1 MTLCVSLRPL
11 RLCAFALGSFNFYFM
26 NSTTTL
32 KSRLYWQCR
41 RGMLELDHL
50 LQGFYHRS
58 IDELS
63 PAELKSFES
72 LLQCPDAQLLEYLL
86 GHSVPVDTALSNVVH
101 KIRHAATH

>member
-1 MTLCVSLRPL
+1 MKP
-11 RLCAFALGSFNFYFM
+11 
-26 NSTTTL
+26 TTIN

-50 LQGFYHRS
+50 LQGFYRNC

-63 PAELKSFES
+63 DAELRTFES

-86 GHSVPVDTALSNVVH
+86 GHSVPVDSAMSHVVR
-101 KIRHAATH
+101 KIRLVAAH

>member
-1 MTLCVSLRPL
+1 
-11 RLCAFALGSFNFYFM
+11 M
-26 NSTTTL
+26 NTNPVN

-50 LQGFYHRS
+50 LQDFYQCS

-63 PAELKSFES
+63 PAELQSFES

-86 GHSVPVDTALSNVVH
+86 GHSVPVDSAMAHVVH
-101 KIRHAATH
+101 KIRQSSVH